1 MYFWSQDPRVV
12 ISEWIKRTTFNVISK
27 RLSKGLAIVCTR
39 RGPCQSVRDCFDVSD
54 CLSVA
59 SAWFGQK
66 LSQWRC
72 RRESIF
78 NHPPITHTGINVPHT
93 HVGWQFCFFSQDCSA
108 FFMSHVYLCCVSFS
122 VTRRYWF
129 FSGVPF
135 VVKFFSPSFF
145 FLLIRIISDIHLET
159 YRELFWRIDLSIF
172 FVFFPQYRTFRDSF
186 SDFFLVAVFSL
197 PAWIFRDCDA
207 TALRASLTLECARHL
222 GFRKLNVHEW
232 KARWRVSRKG
242 NWESG
247 VFSVNWGSRF

>member
-108 FFMSHVYLCCVSFS
+108 FFMSRVYLCCVSFS
-122 VTRRYWF
+122 ATRRYWF
-129 FSGVPF
+129 FLGVSHSSLN
-135 VVKFFSPSFF
+135 FFSVVLSSNSHYFRYPFRDLPRTLLTHCFEYFF
-145 FLLIRIISDIHLET
+145 S
-159 YRELFWRIDLSIF
+159 
-172 FVFFPQYRTFRDSF
+172 QYRTFRDSS
-186 SDFFLVAVFSL
+186 SDFF
-197 PAWIFRDCDA
+197 
-207 TALRASLTLECARHL
+207 
-222 GFRKLNVHEW
+222 
-232 KARWRVSRKG
+232 
-242 NWESG
+242 
-247 VFSVNWGSRF
+247 

>member
-78 NHPPITHTGINVPHT
+78 NLPPITHTGINVPHT
-93 HVGWQFCFFSQDCSA
+93 HVGWQFFFFFHKTALPFLCLMYICAAFLFPSHVATGFFSVCSIRCYI
-108 FFMSHVYLCCVSFS
+108 FFS
-122 VTRRYWF
+122 V
-129 FSGVPF
+129 V
-135 VVKFFSPSFF
+135 FF
-145 FLLIRIISDIHLET
+145 F
-159 YRELFWRIDLSIF
+159 
-172 FVFFPQYRTFRDSF
+172 
-186 SDFFLVAVFSL
+186 
-197 PAWIFRDCDA
+197 
-207 TALRASLTLECARHL
+207 
-222 GFRKLNVHEW
+222 
-232 KARWRVSRKG
+232 
-242 NWESG
+242 
-247 VFSVNWGSRF
+247 